1 MSNQQPPY
9 QGRPP
14 QQPPYQG
21 PPPQGQPPYQGP
33 PQGQP
38 PYQGQPPQQPPYQ
51 QGPPPQQQR
60 PPYQGPPQG
69 QPPYQGPPQGQPPYQ
84 QGQPPYGPP
93 PQQQRPPYQQGPPQQ
108 PPYQQGPP
116 PQFQQQQYPPQ
127 QQWGPQGQ
135 QQFGPHGGRGQGS
148 KKFLVLAGGALAV
161 VVVIG
166 VVLSLVF
173 GRNDDNNVQ
182 PDPNPQPT
190 GQPSENADK
199 GIEVGEGVFVDP
211 AAGYLRKTLEGFKGV
226 YLLKQGEGY
235 FMVQTVKAGS
245 DTADTVLPVL
255 IASEKKARPTGF
267 KAQAVKKDTPGADD
281 KSPVKQIS
289 TQAFQSTAT
298 GQGGS
303 FGVIGFIGVIERN
316 DGIMTVVQVYGRQDK
331 AATLQPDSTAMLKSV
346 VASQ

>member
-14 QQPPYQG
+14 QQP
-21 PPPQGQPPYQGP
+21 
-33 PQGQP
+33 
-38 PYQGQPPQQPPYQ
+38 YQGQPPQQ
-51 QGPPPQQQR
+51 

-84 QGQPPYGPP
+84 G
-93 PQQQRPPYQQGPPQQ
+93 QQ

-116 PQFQQQQYPPQ
+116 PQQRPPYQGQPPYQQGPPPQYQGQQPYQGQPQYQQGPPPQYQQPYPPQ
-127 QQWGPQGQ
+127 QQQQWGPGPQFQQGSR
-135 QQFGPHGGRGQGS
+135 GGQGS
-148 KKFLVLAGGALAV
+148 KKILLLAGGALAV

-166 VVLSLVF
+166 VVLALVF
-173 GRNDDNNVQ
+173 GRSDDNNVQ
-182 PDPNPQPT
+182 PGPDPQPT
-190 GQPSENADK
+190 GQPTQGTDK

-211 AAGYLRKTLEGFKGV
+211 ASGYLRKTLEGFKGV

-235 FMVQTVKAGS
+235 FMVQTLKAGN

-267 KAQAVKKDTPGADD
+267 KVKPVEKDSPAAGDN
-281 KSPVKQIS
+281 SPVKQVS

-303 FGVIGFIGVIERN
+303 FGVMGFVGVIERN
-316 DGIMTVVQVYGRQDK
+316 DGIMTIVQVYGRQDK
-331 AATLQPDSTAMLKSV
+331 AETLKVDTTAMFRSV